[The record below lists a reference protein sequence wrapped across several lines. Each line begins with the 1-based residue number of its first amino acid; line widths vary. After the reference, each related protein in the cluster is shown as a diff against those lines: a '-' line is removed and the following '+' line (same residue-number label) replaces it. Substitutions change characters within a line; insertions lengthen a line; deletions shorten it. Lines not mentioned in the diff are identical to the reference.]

1 MSARSILT
9 TPHFLQDSESVAEGL
24 MTASEGKIRTGVYHA
39 DVNDGEKERLHHL
52 WREGKVK
59 VVCATIGAFFFVSFS

>member
-39 DVNDGEKERLHHL
+39 DVNDAQKERLHVK
-52 WREGKVK
+52 WRSGEIQ
-59 VVCATIGAFFFVSFS
+59 VVCATIGP